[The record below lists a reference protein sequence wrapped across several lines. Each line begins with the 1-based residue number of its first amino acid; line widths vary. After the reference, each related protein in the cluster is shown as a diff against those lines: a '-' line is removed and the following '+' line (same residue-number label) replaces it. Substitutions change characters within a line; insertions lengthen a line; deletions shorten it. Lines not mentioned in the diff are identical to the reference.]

1 MSLFNYYPYINY
13 DNIKATHLLVETEV
27 VQKFLSDYNTFFKYT
42 LREGDRADMV
52 AYDVYGDSSLDWVI
66 YMVNRVVDP
75 YKDWLMDDKQ
85 FKAYMEAK
93 YNTTAERLNS
103 TNITTSIAYYY
114 YEGLNS
120 DSQADINSYNYN
132 MSHETYTKLGNPSG
146 WTPVSVWEYEYNK
159 NEEKR
164 EINLL
169 KPAFITDFKQQLK
182 DLLNNG

>member
-1 MSLFNYYPYINY
+1 
-13 DNIKATHLLVETEV
+13 
-27 VQKFLSDYNTFFKYT
+27 
-42 LREGDRADMV
+42 
-52 AYDVYGDSSLDWVI
+52 
-66 YMVNRVVDP
+66 MVNRVVDP

-93 YNTTAERLNS
+93 YNTTAEKLNS

-120 DSQADINSYNYN
+120 DSQADINSYNYK
-132 MSHETYTKLGNPSG
+132 MTHETYTKLGNPAG